1 MNKKLVNSKTYTPAC
16 AYCLHGRLSPGGV
29 SVLCV
34 RKGIVSPEGKC
45 RKFVYDPLKREPK
58 IPPVSPEADAKDF
71 EF

>member
-1 MNKKLVNSKTYTPAC
+1 MNKKLVNSKKYPPAC
-16 AYCLHGRLSPGGV
+16 AYCQHGRLSPGGI

-34 RKGIVSPEGKC
+34 GKGIVSPEGKC

-58 IPPVSPEADAKDF
+58 IPPASPEADAKDF